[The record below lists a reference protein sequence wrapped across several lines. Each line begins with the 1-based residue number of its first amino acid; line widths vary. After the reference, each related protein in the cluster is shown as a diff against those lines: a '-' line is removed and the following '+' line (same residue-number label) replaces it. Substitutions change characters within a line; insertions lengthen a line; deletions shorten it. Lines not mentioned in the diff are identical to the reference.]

1 MVPLSTPINGERDP
15 AVGLPVVDLARRAAA
30 LQPELDVA
38 IARVLQSGRFLLD
51 AETTAFE
58 AELAESLGRRH
69 AVTVASGTE
78 ALRLAMVAAGIGGGD
93 EVIVPAFTAVPTA
106 AAVCAAGAVPVP
118 VDVDPDTALID
129 WNLVAAAR
137 TSRTRLVI
145 PVHLYG
151 RPAEIPDVGVPVLE
165 DAAQALGALDP
176 GAGSVAAAY
185 SFYPTKNLGGIG
197 DGGAVVTDDDA
208 LADGVRRLRRHGLT
222 DADGY
227 VHSSIS
233 GNSRLSELEA
243 AALRVALPGLAA
255 ANERRRQ
262 IAGAYRAAAPALR
275 WQAPHERHVY
285 HLCVARVTD
294 RDRFRDRM
302 SFHTAVHYPRP
313 LTRQPAYEA
322 FVRAECPVAEQ
333 WASACVSLPCFP
345 EMTDEEIGAVC
356 NALP

>member
-1 MVPLSTPINGERDP
+1 MHGERDP
-15 AVGLPVVDLARRAAA
+15 AAGVPVVDLARRAAG
-30 LQPELDVA
+30 LQPELDAA
-38 IARVLQSGRFLLD
+38 IARVLRSGRFLLD
-51 AETTAFE
+51 AETAAFE

-78 ALRLAMVAAGIGGGD
+78 ALRLAMVAAGIGAGD
-93 EVIVPAFTAVPTA
+93 EVIVPAFTAVPTV

-129 WNLVAAAR
+129 WDLVGAAC

-151 RPAEIPDVGVPVLE
+151 RPAEIPDIGVPVLE
-165 DAAQALGALDP
+165 DAAQALGACDH
-176 GAGSVAAAY
+176 GAGSLAAAY

-208 LADGVRRLRRHGLT
+208 LAERVRVLRRHGLT
-222 DADGY
+222 DAGGY

-243 AALRVALPGLAA
+243 AALRVALPALAA
-255 ANERRRQ
+255 ANERRRK
-262 IAGAYRAAAPALR
+262 IAGAYRAAAPELR

-285 HLCVARVTD
+285 HLCVARVPD
-294 RDRFRDRM
+294 RDGFRDRM
-302 SFHTAVHYPRP
+302 PFQTAIHYPRP

-322 FVRAECPVAEQ
+322 FVRVECPVAEQ
-333 WASACVSLPCFP
+333 WASDCVSLPCFP
-345 EMTDEEIGAVC
+345 EMTHEEIGFVC